1 LATTRKK
8 IMSQPNASATST
20 TDDNQIEITVEG
32 EQKFHNVE
40 LNDAETKSEE
50 ANSAFNKAFYS
61 LNEAISK
68 LHEKHKGDVVPT
80 ITTNWDIVH
89 AVVSR
94 ELRIQ
99 QPIKQPEEEKRL
111 SKCGDAAQI
120 TFHII
125 SFLIIVVFLLII
137 CGICIP
143 LSFVCLEF
151 AAASKLF
158 QVTFAH
164 DNTTASFET
173 IELGRAW
180 SGYFSVT
187 LATVFGSMGVVYMFV
202 DLFKFPYRKLE

>member
-1 LATTRKK
+1 LLPTLRTNLGHNQKK
-8 IMSQPNASATST
+8 IMSQPKASATST

-50 ANSAFNKAFYS
+50 ANAAFNKAFYS

-68 LHEKHKGDVVPT
+68 LHEKRKGDVVPT
-80 ITTNWDIVH
+80 ITTDWDIVH

-94 ELRIQ
+94 ELHIQ
-99 QPIKQPEEEKRL
+99 P
-111 SKCGDAAQI
+111 
-120 TFHII
+120 
-125 SFLIIVVFLLII
+125 
-137 CGICIP
+137 
-143 LSFVCLEF
+143 
-151 AAASKLF
+151 AASKLF

-180 SGYFSVT
+180 SGYFCDFSYSFWKHGSCHLFVNLCDLHPFSVLYCNFKKFVNISLITGCSSSEHFLCFVTTQLVCSTT
-187 LATVFGSMGVVYMFV
+187 LSF
-202 DLFKFPYRKLE
+202 